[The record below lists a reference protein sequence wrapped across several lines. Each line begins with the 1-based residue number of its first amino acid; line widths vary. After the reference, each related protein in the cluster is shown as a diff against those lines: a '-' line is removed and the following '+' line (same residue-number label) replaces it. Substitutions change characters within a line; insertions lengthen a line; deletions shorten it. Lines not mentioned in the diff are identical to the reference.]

1 MALGAELALNVLW
14 QLDRILFQFQFRFL
28 VLPFFVDV
36 FLVFFILIVGFIV
49 IIAAAVVAVGLLF

>member
-14 QLDRILFQFQFRFL
+14 QLDRILFLFQFRFL
-28 VLPFFVDV
+28 VLPFFVIV

-49 IIAAAVVAVGLLF
+49 IIAAAAVAVGLLF

>member
-1 MALGAELALNVLW
+1 MALGGELALNVLW

-28 VLPFFVDV
+28 VLPFFVNV

-49 IIAAAVVAVGLLF
+49 KIAAAVAVGLLF

>member
-14 QLDRILFQFQFRFL
+14 QLDRNNVSVSFSFSALL
-28 VLPFFVDV
+28 VIV

-49 IIAAAVVAVGLLF
+49 IIAAAAVAVGLLF

>member
-14 QLDRILFQFQFRFL
+14 QLDRILFQFQFRFISSL
-28 VLPFFVDV
+28 FVVV

-49 IIAAAVVAVGLLF
+49 IIAAAAVAVGLLF

>member
-1 MALGAELALNVLW
+1 MALGGELALNVLW
-14 QLDRILFQFQFRFL
+14 QLDRNNVSVSFSFSALF
-28 VLPFFVDV
+28 VIV